1 MLQILMVDDEP
12 DLDLLIRQR
21 FRHEIKDGIYNI
33 IFCRNGEEAISQLQ
47 HNKDISVVIT
57 DLNMPQMNGIQLLLH
72 LRTHHPKIHNIVI
85 SAYSDAENVSLA
97 QKAGARDF
105 LIKPIDF
112 REFEEKLKKLHQENP
127 MPAEGSGVTSPRH
140 L

>member
-21 FRHEIKDGIYNI
+21 FRHEIKDGLYNI
-33 IFCRNGEEAISQLQ
+33 VFCRNGEEALEQLKG
-47 HNKDISVVIT
+47 NSEISVVIT

-72 LRTHHPKIHNIVI
+72 LRNHHPKIHNIVI
-85 SAYSDAENVSLA
+85 SAYSDEENVSLA
-97 QKAGARDF
+97 QKAGAKDF

-112 REFEEKLKKLHQENP
+112 KEFENKLSKLYQESLV
-127 MPAEGSGVTSPRH
+127 A
-140 L
+140 